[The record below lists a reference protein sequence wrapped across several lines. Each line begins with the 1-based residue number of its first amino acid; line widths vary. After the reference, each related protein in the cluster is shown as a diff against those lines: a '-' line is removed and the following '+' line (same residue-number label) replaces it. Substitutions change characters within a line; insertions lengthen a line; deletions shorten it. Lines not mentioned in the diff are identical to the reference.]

1 METLLTAILS
11 ATVMG
16 AVVTVLLNVLF
27 KKRLEQI
34 THDIKIQTEKIALIQ
49 RSQYTWKE
57 QAIAELL
64 GPMNILLNRT
74 ERAFKRLQAN
84 NLYVEAKIL
93 KDSNEKIRDLLLL
106 KSHFIPS
113 GLTEDAD
120 KLVEHY
126 DLYLEKFEEI
136 RGGETPDLDT
146 PFVFVG
152 PDGFPF
158 PKTSAEH
165 FQEEYTVMW
174 EKVYGSQNEPKNKK

>member
-1 METLLTAILS
+1 MDFLLPTIFS

-16 AVVTVLLNVLF
+16 AVVTVLLNLLF

-49 RSQYTWKE
+49 KSQYTWKE

-64 GPMNILLNRT
+64 GPMNIHLNRT
-74 ERAFKRLQAN
+74 ERAFKKLKAN
-84 NLYVEAKIL
+84 DLYVEAKIL
-93 KDSNEKIRDLLLL
+93 KDSNEKIRDMLLL

-126 DLYLEKFEEI
+126 DRYLEKFEEK
-136 RGGETPDLDT
+136 RKRENPDLDT
-146 PFVFVG
+146 PFIFVG

-158 PKTSAEH
+158 PKNSAKR
-165 FQEEYTVMW
+165 FQEEYTTMW
-174 EKVYGSQNEPKNKK
+174 EKVYGIQNEPKN

>member
-1 METLLTAILS
+1 METIINAILS

-16 AVVTVLLNVLF
+16 AIVTALLNVLF

-34 THDIKIQTEKIALIQ
+34 THDIKIQSEKIALIQ
-49 RSQYTWKE
+49 KSQYTWKE

-74 ERAFKRLQAN
+74 ERAFNKLKAN
-84 NLYVEAKIL
+84 DLYVEAKIL
-93 KDSNEKIRDLLLL
+93 KESNEKIRDLLLS
-106 KSHFIPS
+106 KSHFIPA

-126 DLYLEKFEEI
+126 DRYLEKFEEK
-136 RGGETPDLDT
+136 RRSENPDLDT
-146 PFVFVG
+146 PFIFVG

-158 PKTSAEH
+158 PKKAAIR
-165 FQEEYTVMW
+165 FQEKYREMW
-174 EKVYGSQNEPKNKK
+174 NEIYGIK